1 MHHHREG
8 SGPPLVLIH
17 GVGHHWQGWRPVID
31 RLSGSF
37 DVIAT
42 DSPGFGQTPPLPV
55 GVEPTVPAYA
65 DAFEAFFREQGL
77 DRPHVAGNSMGGALA
92 LELANRGAA
101 SSATALSP
109 AGFWSNGELRYA
121 QTSLK
126 AVHAVPAALRSGVM
140 RLARTGAGRSVLFAQ
155 LLARP
160 RQTPADE
167 AVGTLRDLW
176 ASRVF
181 PQVLD
186 AFTGYRFSPAAGM
199 DQARVTVAWGD
210 KDRLLLY
217 RRQSARATAALPD
230 AWHVAIDAGHVP
242 FHDAPD
248 DVADVIRSTAKA

>member
-8 SGPPLVLIH
+8 SGLPLVLIH
-17 GVGHHWQGWRPVID
+17 GIGHHWQAWRPVID
-31 RLSGSF
+31 RLAWEF
-37 DVIAT
+37 DVVAT
-42 DSPGFGQTPPLPV
+42 DSPGFGQSPPLPT
-55 GVEPTVPAYA
+55 GVAPTVHAYA

-109 AGFWSNGELRYA
+109 AGFWTDGELRYA

-126 AVHAVPAALRSGVM
+126 LVHAMPRALRPGVL
-140 RLARTGAGRSVLFAQ
+140 RLAKTGAGRSALFAQ

-160 RQTPADE
+160 RETPADE
-167 AVGTLRDLW
+167 AVATLRDLW

-186 AFTGYRFSPAAGM
+186 AFSAYRFTPAAGI

-217 RRQSARATAALPD
+217 RRQSARAKAALPD
-230 AWHVAIDAGHVP
+230 ARHVSLDAGHVP